1 MLPSNEAS
9 RMPRGFFVVLGAQFV
24 SALADNALLIVT
36 IATLME
42 RNLAPWWAPMLKFSF
57 TASYVLLAP
66 VVGTLADAIP
76 KGRLMGLMS
85 AVKIGGVL
93 MIVSGLHPAIGFGLV
108 GLGAAAYAPAKYGL
122 ITELVPA
129 RQLVVA
135 NGWLEMS
142 VVCAALIGT
151 VVGGVLVSPWLI
163 EASAVRA
170 TSAWLN
176 DASPLTLSLCV
187 ILGLY
192 IVSVA
197 MNLAIKE
204 TGARYASGARDVVSM
219 ISDFIRANSRLW
231 SDPEGRLSLAAT
243 TVVWGVGATLQFI
256 VLKWATEHLGL
267 SLDGAAYLQASV
279 AIGVVIGA
287 VAAGRFVPLTAAT
300 LVIPI
305 GIVLGA
311 AIPLLLVVD
320 SVPMAITV
328 LAMAGA
334 AGGLLVVPLNALLQH
349 RGHTLLTAGRSIAVQ
364 GCNENAS
371 VLIMLAVY
379 GGILAADVPL
389 KWILLGFGALIAL
402 AMSFLAWE
410 GIRLSRCAV
419 RGH

>member
-1 MLPSNEAS
+1 
-9 RMPRGFFVVLGAQFV
+9 
-24 SALADNALLIVT
+24 
-36 IATLME
+36 
-42 RNLAPWWAPMLKFSF
+42 
-57 TASYVLLAP
+57 
-66 VVGTLADAIP
+66 
-76 KGRLMGLMS
+76 MGLMS

>member
-1 MLPSNEAS
+1 
-9 RMPRGFFVVLGAQFV
+9 MPRGFFVVLGAQFV

-170 TSAWLN
+170 ASAWLN

>member
-1 MLPSNEAS
+1 
-9 RMPRGFFVVLGAQFV
+9 MPRGFFVVLGAQFV

>member
-1 MLPSNEAS
+1 
-9 RMPRGFFVVLGAQFV
+9 MPRGFFVVLGAQFV

-42 RNLAPWWAPMLKFSF
+42 RNLAPWWAPMLKFTF

-93 MIVSGLHPAIGFGLV
+93 LIVSGLHPAIGFGLV

-163 EASAVRA
+163 EAAAVRA

-256 VLKWATEHLGL
+256 VLKWATEHLRL
-267 SLDGAAYLQASV
+267 SLDGAAYLQAAV

-300 LVIPI
+300 RVVPI

-320 SVPMAITV
+320 SVPMAIAV